1 MKNYSYI
8 HSISTIGLIHHYNN
22 DYIFNRFRTDFT
34 GDSGTGKSMIAD
46 LLQLIFVG
54 SYYFEAATES
64 IEEKRKPSGMVL
76 NDKSKGLGGKAYA
89 FLNVAIDKDQYLI
102 IGVYLEN
109 STNTTRSFIIHQGY
123 DIENPTLISKLIYHQ
138 DLLKNQ
144 RILPIEELK
153 GFLKEKNLN
162 LEILQISNYHKFLFD
177 NEILAFD
184 LTDNPEKLKT
194 FALIIRSFSRG
205 KGFKFDN
212 ESLQNFLFGQDKEK
226 EIKNSYEKG
235 VDSIKSSINDSLHF
249 QSQISQLTEKKEAI
263 SKLIQLEEEKIKS
276 LKRYLEADY
285 TIEVKKNET
294 NKPLLISNT
303 KQLSRVI
310 IENFVLKEFDLKE
323 QQTNIESEIKTIKE
337 ALEITLKEQQLRY
350 ENKIFEKKYFNL
362 KESKSNIDNLQR
374 LLPPFQNSVDEIK
387 TYYLRQ
393 QQNFE
398 DKKQVNIFLK
408 RIKDLGIKQKFEE
421 FIYESENIK
430 NVSESIEKLKNEL
443 IINEALIKFSNIDD
457 KKSLSNWAINR
468 KKAFNKYEESVLVK
482 LQDLIVAHPEDAR
495 FKYIPFPDKFFDKIQ
510 KGNEDEDGF
519 WLNIDGILEY
529 IPFTDKQF
537 LDEENRENKKKYF
550 AEKYSSAQ
558 KQIQFLNIEIQFLEK
573 LLRIAGLE
581 ESIELYIKH
590 NQKGEFNII
599 KELNISEDNFQVM
612 ISNYEDEEIITKNY
626 HSSKK
631 EWEQSNNEITEIERK
646 TKILKNIPDVNNH
659 LSSKS
664 KKLKELELKIEN
676 IISTKNRYIKAFNL
690 DDKRVNCITFDLK
703 NEITSS
709 SLANVTG
716 TKSYETTKLRLERKD
731 IKIQLQNIYHRLHKI
746 ALDFEINNFS
756 KPEVNTQYTLKEV
769 ERLKELFIEL
779 DNKYKNGINSIV
791 EKYFGNDKYR
801 YEGEEDWKKIA
812 KGLLPDVFNTPEISK
827 DQFSNEVEE
836 RLNKII
842 EQNSIIGDR
851 KIQILIDVFNKVEDT
866 FSVFS
871 NEIDKLKR
879 YFNEQDKRITGGYKV
894 VLKFEP
900 SKDFPIYWI
909 REFKK
914 QMRQESTDRAGGL
927 FQIIDGNIDFKDI
940 IQKCFKQCGG
950 KKIDPKIPDL
960 LNPKNYFQL
969 TFSLQNE
976 TNKSSGST
984 GQVYSAIALL
994 CIARISLIDQAKTNK
1009 SNKGIRFMPVDEA
1022 EGLGSNYE
1030 MLSNIAKNED
1040 YQIISMSINPVGE
1053 FEEGNHFIYVL
1064 NEPEDENLKINGVP
1078 FAQFTEEGI
1087 NENIHNYF
1095 IESND
1100 E

>member
-76 NDKSKGLGGKAYA
+76 NDTSKGLGGKAYA
-89 FLNVAIDKDQYLI
+89 FLNVAIDKDKYLI

-1064 NEPEDENLKINGVP
+1064 NEPEDENLKINNSVFFKTRPSCLG
-1078 FAQFTEEGI
+1078 E
-1087 NENIHNYF
+1087 
-1095 IESND
+1095 
-1100 E
+1100 